1 MTSRQAEAVAA
12 NHGIE
17 APGLDRFTLG
27 PRQVEGLLLG
37 FAAFDEREIRRG
49 IVTLTAALERSAP
62 RSKVKTAAPLVAG
75 VATSL
80 YTRS

>member
-1 MTSRQAEAVAA
+1 MLAA

-17 APGLDRFTLG
+17 ALGLDRFTL
-27 PRQVEGLLLG
+27 RRRNVEGLLLG

-49 IVTLTAALERSAP
+49 IVTLTAALEQSAP
-62 RSKVKTAAPLVAG
+62 RSKVKTAAPLAG

-80 YTRS
+80 QTRS